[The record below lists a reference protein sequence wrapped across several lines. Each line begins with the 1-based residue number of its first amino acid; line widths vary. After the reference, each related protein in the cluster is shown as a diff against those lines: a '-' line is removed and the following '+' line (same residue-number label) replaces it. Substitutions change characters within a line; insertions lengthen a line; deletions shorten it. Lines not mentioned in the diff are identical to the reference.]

1 MKSLKEI
8 AFEILDA
15 FKSRNQ
21 KRLRKLND
29 VILKDVSLNF
39 SQQLYELAVLSY
51 VLSKIVS
58 KPRFLS
64 KEKGSAIRKIE
75 DDLRDMAHVLGKEE
89 EPLILEKFSKIEDSV
104 AQLEKTDARFIRDL
118 MSKGKLKTAATMYA
132 QGLSLGLASELT
144 KIPKQDILEYAGR
157 TMMFDRLKE
166 EMTAR
171 HRLKTARRV
180 LGGSE

>member
-1 MKSLKEI
+1 MKPLKEM

-29 VILKDVSLNF
+29 EILKEVTLDF
-39 SQQLYELAVLSY
+39 SNTKYELAVFSY

-64 KEKGSAIRKIE
+64 REKVPSIRKIE
-75 DDLRDMAHVLGKEE
+75 DDIRDMAQVIGGVEELVVLDKFRRIEE
-89 EPLILEKFSKIEDSV
+89 SIS
-104 AQLEKTDARFIRDL
+104 QLEKIDPRFVRDF
-118 MSKGKLKTAATMYA
+118 MSKGRLKAAATMYA
-132 QGLSLGLASELT
+132 QGISLGLASELT
-144 KIPKQDILEYAGR
+144 KIPKQDILGYAGR

-166 EMTAR
+166 EMPVKQ
-171 HRLKTARRV
+171 RLKAARRI